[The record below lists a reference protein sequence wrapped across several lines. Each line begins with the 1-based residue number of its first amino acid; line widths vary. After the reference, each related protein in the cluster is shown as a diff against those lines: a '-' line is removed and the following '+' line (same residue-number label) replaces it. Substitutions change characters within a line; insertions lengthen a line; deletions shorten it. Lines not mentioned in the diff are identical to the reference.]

1 MTLPFC
7 LLKSYVKRLS
17 FDIVNP
23 NPIVSVAPSQI
34 ETRQHVNVTIQ
45 DKEDIGLC
53 LVDIGI
59 VIDATISGGDPLYK
73 CELDYAAVVM
83 RQDAAIEE
91 TELTTILKSD
101 LPLMLFDDIRFIL
114 LNVTRDAGY
123 SLVITEDIFYNTDQ
137 DGEEA
142 LPPAIIDESDTREM
156 PTKQAPI
163 SRILPATPVEDFF
176 TLEGQELEKINYD
189 WIIEDMKTLDEAQSF
204 FDTYTNAVGDGALSS
219 FQSLPAYKSYF
230 RFFTPIDYRHP
241 IFEECD
247 ESVWPMLFQMLY
259 GVFSVKCQIVDV
271 GDEVPDIKFSYGNFS
286 DTLVSSLSF
295 DDLKMLLS
303 DLMVDVFVNVSVDLV
318 DMIEDIEDSVEGI
331 CLMSKEDYRRLFN
344 LKLTKEASHTFD
356 MMYERIKECNI
367 QTLLYR

>member
-17 FDIVNP
+17 FDIKNP
-23 NPIVSVAPSQI
+23 NPIDSVSPSQI
-34 ETRQHVNVTIQ
+34 ETRPQVNVTIQ
-45 DKEDIGLC
+45 DKESIGLC
-53 LVDIGI
+53 LVDIE
-59 VIDATISGGDPLYK
+59 VTIDATISGGEPLYK
-73 CELDYAAVVM
+73 CELDYTAVVL
-83 RQDAAIEE
+83 RQDASIGE
-91 TELTTILKSD
+91 TELTTTLKSD

-123 SLVITEDIFYNTDQ
+123 SLVISEDIFYNTDQ
-137 DGEEA
+137 DGEET
-142 LPPAIIDESDTREM
+142 LPPAVIDESDTIET
-156 PTKQAPI
+156 PIKQT
-163 SRILPATPVEDFF
+163 SNGRTLPATPIEELF
-176 TLEGQELEKINYD
+176 TMEGQEIEKINYD
-189 WIIEDMKTLDEAQSF
+189 WIIEDMKTLDEARSF

-318 DMIEDIEDSVEGI
+318 DMIDDTGNPVENI
-331 CLMSKEDYRRLFN
+331 CLMSQEDYRRLFN
-344 LKLTKEASHTFD
+344 LNLTEEASHTFD
-356 MMYERIKECNI
+356 MMYERIKECDI
-367 QTLLYR
+367 QTVLYR